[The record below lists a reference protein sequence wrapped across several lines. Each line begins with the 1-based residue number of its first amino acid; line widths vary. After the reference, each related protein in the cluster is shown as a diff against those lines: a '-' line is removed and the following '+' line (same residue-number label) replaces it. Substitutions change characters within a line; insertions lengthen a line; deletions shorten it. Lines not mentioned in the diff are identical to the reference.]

1 MVSKNTL
8 LYNEV
13 IKGRYPG
20 YEKAD
25 PLDLNVERIIEKLI
39 AQEGNLTWVGD
50 ENLPYDYSCD
60 LSDAKTCT
68 ISKNRNQY
76 NGVITSTETKLG
88 ALRVVVA
95 NTILERVDY
104 FFIPP
109 SAIRELEKR
118 PGGKKMAMKRCI
130 RFYWSK
136 NKGTYGIIDQYRCS
150 SFEDMCHKSL
160 QPYHLDKTATT
171 LANTTQA
178 VDSKGLNNENTSV
191 QNVPNMV

>member
-68 ISKNRNQY
+68 IVKGRNQCT
-76 NGVITSTETKLG
+76 GVITSTETKPG
-88 ALRVVVA
+88 ALRVVIA
-95 NTILERVDY
+95 NIISERVDY

-109 SAIRELEKR
+109 SAIRELEKA
-118 PGGKKMAMKRCI
+118 PGGKKWAMKRCI
-130 RFYWSK
+130 RFCWSEK
-136 NKGTYGIIDQYRCS
+136 KGTYGIIEQYRCN

-160 QPYHLDKTATT
+160 KPYHLQKPATT

-191 QNVPNMV
+191 QNAPNMV